1 MSVRSVGTSLVAAVP
16 QYGNLLVAG
25 VLTTASQFLSAGG
38 IPQTYRHLRVII
50 RNAKSSNTAASYIQG
65 FVNASYS
72 NFVTTGLTLDTN
84 SYYPSYSA
92 FWYIGPGR
100 QGLMNNTFIPSAAYE
115 ITILNYSSTT
125 QTKQGHYIGGGQSAN
140 DRNQLNLGAFDI
152 NITSPIVSLGFY
164 VPNSW
169 IAGTTLEI
177 YGEGPLT

>member
-1 MSVRSVGTSLVAAVP
+1 MP
-16 QYGNLLVAG
+16 
-25 VLTTASQFLSAGG
+25 TAWRLANVCALGRNKCCRAIS
-38 IPQTYRHLRVII
+38 TI
-50 RNAKSSNTAASYIQG
+50 RELIGCRGANHSKPISFSRWYPSASYIQG
-65 FVNASYS
+65 FVNSSYN

-152 NITSPIVSLGFY
+152 NITSPVLSVGFY
-164 VPNSW
+164 VANSW
-169 IAGTTLEI
+169 IAGTTMEI